1 MRGEG
6 IIMKNLVQK
15 ITRPCG
21 KITDNIIIASILS
34 VVVLSIGAGITSIGF
49 DLLGVQQILSDW
61 LESDNLGIFLSDYL
75 SFAGIWIAVFLF
87 VVIPKG
93 NRPMLKAWGHNRN
106 GNNIKGI
113 IAGILLGFGTNAIC
127 VLISWLRGD
136 IKLSY
141 YGFEPVILLAFL
153 GAVFIQSGAEELIDR
168 LYLYQKLRRRYRN
181 PLVAIIINSLVFIQ
195 SGAEELV
202 DRFYLYQKLRRR
214 YRSPLI
220 AIIVNSAVFMA
231 LHILNPGFTAIAG
244 SQIFLVGIIFS
255 LFVYY
260 YDSLWAAMWFHAA
273 WNFTQNLIFGLPN
286 SGIVSEYSIFKLE
299 AATATNGLFYD
310 VKFGVEGSIG
320 SSIILGVLLIVLII
334 INRRKGEKTDI
345 WEAAEETAAEKR
357 EADQR
362 RKEKYQSKHAAS

>member
-1 MRGEG
+1 
-6 IIMKNLVQK
+6 MKNLVQK

-21 KITDNIIIASILS
+21 KITDNIIIAAILS

-168 LYLYQKLRRRYRN
+168 LYLYQKLRRRYRS
-181 PLVAIIINSLVFIQ
+181 PLVAIIINALVFM
-195 SGAEELV
+195 S
-202 DRFYLYQKLRRR
+202 
-214 YRSPLI
+214 
-220 AIIVNSAVFMA
+220 
-231 LHILNPGFTAIAG
+231 LHIPNPGFTATAAC
-244 SQIFLVGIIFS
+244 QIVLIGIIFS
-255 LFVYY
+255 VLVYY
-260 YDSLWAAMWFHAA
+260 YDSLWVAMWFHAA